1 MKTTGYLKL
10 LENGELDKRVRTARE
25 HLIGCDVCPWV
36 CGVNR
41 LDGEL
46 GVCRTGR
53 FAQISSYF
61 PHFGEEKPISGR
73 RGSGTIFFAQCNLS
87 CVFCQNMD
95 ISQMGAGQPVDDQK
109 LAEMMLDLQ
118 KKGCHNINLVSPSHV
133 IPQILSAVQ
142 IAALNGLHLPL
153 VYNTGGY
160 DSLEMLQLLDG
171 VMDIYMPDMKYGDEK
186 TARRYSLVRDYPKI
200 NQEAVLEMQRQVGDL
215 ETDEDGVAIRGLIV
229 RHLVLPNGLANSE
242 VILHFLADKV
252 SNNVYLNIMPQ
263 YHPAF
268 KSKEFPELDRRI
280 RPEEYQR
287 VVEKAQ
293 SLGLNRLD
301 V

>member
-1 MKTTGYLKL
+1 MMKTTGYHEL
-10 LENGELDKRVRTARE
+10 LENGELDKRVSAAKK
-25 HLIGCDVCPWV
+25 HLAECDVCPWV

-41 LDGEL
+41 LEGEL

-53 FAQISSYF
+53 NAQISSYF
-61 PHFGEEKPISGR
+61 PHFGEEKPISGQK
-73 RGSGTIFFAQCNLS
+73 GSGTIFFAQCNLS

-95 ISQMGAGQPVDDQK
+95 ISQMGVGQPVDEQN
-109 LAEMMLDLQ
+109 LAEMMLELQ
-118 KKGCHNINLVSPSHV
+118 KMGCHNINLVSPSHV
-133 IPQILSAVQ
+133 IPQILSAVH

-160 DSLEMLQLLDG
+160 DSLEMLKLLNG
-171 VMDIYMPDMKYGDEK
+171 VVDIYMPDMKYGDEK
-186 TARRYSLVRDYPKI
+186 TARKYSLVRDYPKI
-200 NQEAVLEMQRQVGDL
+200 NQLAVLEMQRQVGDL
-215 ETDEDGVAIRGLIV
+215 KIGENGIAIRG
-229 RHLVLPNGLANSE
+229 E